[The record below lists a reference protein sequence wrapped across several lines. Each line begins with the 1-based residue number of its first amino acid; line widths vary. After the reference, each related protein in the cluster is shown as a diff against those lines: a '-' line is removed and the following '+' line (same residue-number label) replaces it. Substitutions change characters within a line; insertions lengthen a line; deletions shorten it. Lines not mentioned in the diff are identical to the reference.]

1 MPRRRASSP
10 ADEEMEEQSHTAHD
24 HGVRLQFKQPLTWK
38 AGKPIAV
45 AELLK
50 RLEAL
55 SRELQSY
62 DQDDGVAR
70 DSMLTVATELASQQL
85 LSHKD
90 KGVKAYTA
98 CCLVD
103 IFKLCAPDAPLSA
116 KELKVCAAY
125 QRMRAAMS

>member
-1 MPRRRASSP
+1 MPRKRASSP
-10 ADEEMEEQSHTAHD
+10 VDEEMEEQSNAGHED
-24 HGVRLQFKQPLTWK
+24 GVRLQFNKPLSWK

-62 DQDDGVAR
+62 DQDDGVSR
-70 DSMLTVATELASQQL
+70 DSMLTVAAELASPQL

-116 KELKVCAAY
+116 KELKVCGLC
-125 QRMRAAMS
+125 